1 MAKGKVLLWTGGK
14 EQPEASGRESS
25 GLNMASRLHL
35 AMREVREK
43 WGEQEMKTKRGARE
57 RETEHETKTG
67 RS

>member
-1 MAKGKVLLWTGGK
+1 MWTGGR
-14 EQPEASGRESS
+14 ELPEASGRESS

-43 WGEQEMKTKRGARE
+43 WGEQEMKTKTETKRGARE
-57 RETEHETKTG
+57 RETEHESKTG